1 MDADPS
7 PDHDRLTERL
17 ARIAAWGDRLQSM
30 RKDLAT
36 HARERLDANAHA
48 IRTASDAV
56 ARDHGGI
63 LTHRYLRT
71 RMTED
76 QRLRALAGRPED
88 DGGGS

>member
-1 MDADPS
+1 MDDPQG
-7 PDHDRLTERL
+7 HDRLTERL
-17 ARIAAWGDRLQSM
+17 ARLAAWGDRLKSM
-30 RKDLAT
+30 RTELQD

-48 IRTASDAV
+48 VRTASDAL
-56 ARDHGGI
+56 ARGQGGI

-88 DGGGS
+88 DGGDT